1 MKFLKLSIV
10 VLFAI
15 ALSSCGENV
24 TKNCAQ
30 ADWVGTYTGSI
41 DCDGDVEDVTVSI
54 TASGTDAVVIQFVQ
68 GSAGSTL
75 ETTYD
80 PITPD
85 ACELNESAT
94 ESGLTITIAADVDK
108 DGNLTLSETFSD
120 GTDSSTCTITA
131 TKQ

>member
-24 TKNCAQ
+24 SKNCAQ
-30 ADWVGTYTGSI
+30 SDWVGTYTGTI
-41 DCDGDVEDVTVSI
+41 ACDGDIENVTVTI
-54 TASGTDAVVIQFVQ
+54 TASGTDAVIVKHVY
-68 GSAGSTL
+68 GSAGNTL

-80 PITPD
+80 PFTPD

-94 ESGLTITIAADVDK
+94 ESGLTFTVDADVDK
-108 DGNLTLSETFSD
+108 
-120 GTDSSTCTITA
+120 
-131 TKQ
+131 